1 MSRVLYYEIFSSAL
15 HIVKGQGVGVKL
27 QTVEKCKDSIPE
39 IDFAGFSGL
48 DFPSFLV
55 YTFCIPREGGFL

>member
-15 HIVKGQGVGVKL
+15 HIVKGRGAGVKL
-27 QTVEKCKDSIPE
+27 QTVEKCLEAIPE
-39 IDFAGFSGL
+39 IDSAGFLGL

-55 YTFCIPREGGFL
+55 YTQNIPL